1 MRFPVAALV
10 ACLAVCSTAVFSQ
23 GSTPAVSVAGF
34 PAKAFRLVVSDV
46 AGSPAEAVARVLSPR
61 LAASLGQPV
70 AVEVRPDAAQ
80 AVAHAA
86 PDGYTLL
93 LAGPT
98 LAIDSAV
105 RVPPPADAQKDFAA
119 VSLVATFP
127 YVMIATAKMNLDSV
141 QDVVAIA
148 KASPGR
154 IAYASP
160 GPGSGGHLAGELF
173 KSSTSV
179 HLRHAPVNGAAEV
192 LTELAAGRVQVAF
205 VPIAAAEPLLKA
217 RTAKALAVTGRS
229 RVPALPEVPTMTE
242 AGVPGFDLT
251 GWLGVLAPAGTG
263 KSIVERLNADVRK
276 ALQVPDA
283 SERIAAAVSGEAAA
297 SSPEAFRDLVRRD
310 VTGWSRLAREMNIR
324 LE

>member
-1 MRFPVAALV
+1 MRFHVAALF
-10 ACLAVCSTAVFSQ
+10 ACLAVCSTAVLSQ
-23 GSTPAVSVAGF
+23 GSTPAAAAAGF
-34 PAKAFRLVVSDV
+34 PTKPLRLVVSDV
-46 AGSPAEAVARVLSPR
+46 AGSPAESVARTLVPR

-70 AVEVRPDAAQ
+70 AIELRSDAAQ

-119 VSLVATFP
+119 VSLVAIFP

-179 HLRHAPVNGAAEV
+179 HLRHAPLKGPAEV
-192 LTELAAGRVQVAF
+192 LAELAAGRAQVAF
-205 VPIAAAEPLLKA
+205 VPIAAAQPLLKA

-229 RVPALPEVPTMTE
+229 RVPALPDVPTMTE

-276 ALQVPDA
+276 ALLVPDA
-283 SERIAAAVSGEAAA
+283 RERIAAAVSGEAVS